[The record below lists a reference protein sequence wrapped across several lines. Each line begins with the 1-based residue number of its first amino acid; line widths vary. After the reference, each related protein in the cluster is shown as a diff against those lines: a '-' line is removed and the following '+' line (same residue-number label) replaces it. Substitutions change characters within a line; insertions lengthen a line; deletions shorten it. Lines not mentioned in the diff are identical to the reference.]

1 MSSITFDTLK
11 FVETLKAAGVSD
23 EQAKAI
29 SNAVRDAHEMAEL
42 ATKRDLA
49 ELRTELQRDIREL
62 EYRMTIKL
70 GGLMV
75 AAVGIVATLVKLL

>member
-1 MSSITFDTLK
+1 MRCVMPIM
-11 FVETLKAAGVSD
+11 V
-23 EQAKAI
+23 
-29 SNAVRDAHEMAEL
+29 AEL

-49 ELRTELQRDIREL
+49 ELRMELQRDIREI

-75 AAVGIVATLVKLL
+75 AAVGIVATLVTIL

>member
-1 MSSITFDTLK
+1 MLCTM
-11 FVETLKAAGVSD
+11 
-23 EQAKAI
+23 Q
-29 SNAVRDAHEMAEL
+29 MAEL

-49 ELRTELQRDIREL
+49 ELRMELQRDIREM

-75 AAVGIVATLVKLL
+75 AAVGIVATLVKIL